1 MSGANLIVRHEGPV
15 KELVLNRPDKANALN
30 AELVE
35 TLIEAV
41 STASGDGTKLLVL
54 RGEGK
59 AFCGGFDFGDLEAQS
74 DGDLVLRLIR
84 VEVLLQSIHHAP
96 MATIAF
102 CHGGA
107 YGAGADIVCACD
119 SAVAAAGTKFRM
131 PGLRFGIA
139 LGTRRLADRI
149 GTGPALEILTGSRL
163 FGCRGSDAARPR
175 RSDWRTA
182 GVVGSD
188 RASARPREAGTRRK
202 GPVEGLREARHAFGG
217 SCGARRIRQRAG
229 AQVPYRNLQIGKREG
244 GALTGVE

>member
-41 STASGDGTKLLVL
+41 STASGEGTKLLVL

-59 AFCGGFDFGDLEAQS
+59 AFCGGFDFGNLETQS

-119 SAVAAAGTKFRM
+119 SAVAATGTKFRM

-149 GTGPALEILTGSRL
+149 GTGAALEILTGSRL
-163 FGCRGSDAARPR
+163 FDAAEAMQLGLVDRIGEQQEWPGLIAQAR
-175 RSDWRTA
+175 DREKLAPAAKARLKACAKRDTRSADLA
-182 GVVGSD
+182 ALAES
-188 RASARPREAGTRRK
+188 ASVP
-202 GPVEGLREARHAFGG
+202 GLR
-217 SCGARRIRQRAG
+217 SRIATFRSESA
-229 AQVPYRNLQIGKREG
+229 K
-244 GALTGVE
+244 GAL